1 MTHPVTVS
9 TLHTYPIKS
18 CKSLSHN
25 VVSLDR
31 KGVVGDRRLLVV
43 NTDGRFLTQRELP
56 AMVHITPTLTDGGI
70 RLEAPAMP
78 PLELALTDT
87 ADADHAAMDVVV
99 WQDTIKAVSQGRAA
113 AEWLSTFLKTP
124 CQLVAME
131 RDFRR
136 IVDQLYAP
144 RPDDETSFGDGFPL
158 LLISEA
164 SLDDLNSRLQTRGE
178 QPIPMNRFRPN
189 IVVSGCEAFA
199 EDRWKR
205 VRIGGVVFDV
215 VKPCGR
221 CIITTTDQE
230 TGVRGKEPIATL
242 KTYRKNSDGTK
253 ILFGQN
259 LVHQLAH
266 EFAANGSQRL
276 PVLRVGDVIEVV
288 A

>member
-1 MTHPVTVS
+1 MMRSLTVS
-9 TLHTYPIKS
+9 SLHTYPIKS
-18 CKSLSHN
+18 CKGLNHAAI
-25 VVSLDR
+25 SLDR
-31 KGVVGDRRLLVV
+31 KGMVGDRRLLIV
-43 NTDGRFLTQRELP
+43 DEHGRFLTQRELP
-56 AMVHITPTLTDGGI
+56 AMVHIAATFTAEGM

-78 PLELALTDT
+78 PLELLLTDIP
-87 ADADHAAMDVVV
+87 DADHALMNVVI
-99 WQDTIKAVSQGRAA
+99 WQDSIEAVSQGRAA
-113 AEWLSTFLKTP
+113 AEWLRTFLNVS

-131 RDFRR
+131 RNVRR
-136 IVDQLYAP
+136 IVDQTYAP
-144 RPDDETSFGDGFPL
+144 RPDDETSFVDGFPL

-199 EDRWKR
+199 EDRWKQL
-205 VRIGGVVFDV
+205 RIGGIVFNV

-259 LVHQLAH
+259 LIHH
-266 EFAANGSQRL
+266 FDHKFATDGSQPL
-276 PVLRVGDVIEVV
+276 PVLRVGDVVEVV